1 MYNFFHGNSTIS
13 LHTASFFFL
22 DILEQEKYIESK
34 VISIKIKKTPEKR
47 TDKQR
52 IKQTGN

>member
-13 LHTASFFFL
+13 LHTASFFL

-34 VISIKIKKTPEKR
+34 VISIKIKKPPEKR